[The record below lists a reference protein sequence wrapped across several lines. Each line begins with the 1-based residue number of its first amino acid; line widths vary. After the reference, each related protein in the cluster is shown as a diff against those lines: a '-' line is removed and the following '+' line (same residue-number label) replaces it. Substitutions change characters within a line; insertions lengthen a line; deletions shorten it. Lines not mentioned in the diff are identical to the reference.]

1 MMREWALGV
10 VGGGR
15 VSRAFGLGQGLG
27 LGWALVPMLLA
38 SLPMPALAAVSTPVK
53 VVSTGQCMGVGA
65 SSQANAAAVVQWTCV
80 GVADQQ
86 WQVQLQAD
94 GYYSMAAGHSGQCLD
109 VYGADTNPGA
119 AAIQWPCSGGLNQ
132 QFSLRAQG
140 QGTATG
146 FALVARHSGLCLGVE
161 GASATPGAKI
171 TQQSCNTSA
180 AQTWQLPQLANQ
192 ATVGSWTAPTALSL
206 VPVAA
211 ANLPDGKVLMWS
223 AYERLSFGGD
233 NGRTY
238 TLTFNPSTGAAS
250 EMLVS
255 NTGHDMFCPGI
266 SNLADGRIIV
276 TGGSSSSKTSI
287 YNPATGAWSAS
298 AAMNLPR
305 GYHASVSLSTGDM
318 FTIGGSWSGG
328 QGNKDGEVWNA
339 STGTWRRVLSVM
351 DDAMLTADKAG
362 IYRADNHAWLF
373 AASNGRVFHA
383 GPSKRMNWF
392 DTNGNGSVSNAGNR
406 GNDGDAMNGNA
417 VMVGANTILTLGGAI
432 HYDGVDATSNAHLI
446 NIGSNPVSVRQVA
459 GMAYA
464 RSFHNSVALPNG
476 NVVVVGGQSYPA
488 PFSDD
493 RAVLAAE
500 MWNARTETFSTMAA
514 MSEART
520 YHSVALLLPD
530 GRVLSGGGGL
540 CGSCSTNHPNV
551 QIFSPPYL
559 FNANGSLATRPVL
572 NSAPTSASAGT
583 RITVGTN
590 SAISSF
596 ALVRLASATHSVNNE
611 QRRVAVGFSTVGT
624 NIYSLALTSNRGVLV
639 PGYYM
644 LFAMNSAGVPS
655 VARTIRIQ

>member
-1 MMREWALGV
+1 MRKQIQGMR
-10 VGGGR
+10 GGR
-15 VSRAFGLGQGLG
+15 FSACSAMAVSSVSSRFAAIGL
-27 LGWALVPMLLA
+27 LLA
-38 SLPMPALAAVSTPVK
+38 TTTTPAWAAVSTPMT

-65 SSQANAAAVVQWTCV
+65 SSQANAAAVVQWPCV

-86 WQVQLQAD
+86 WNVQLRAD
-94 GYYSMAAGHSGQCLD
+94 GYYSMAATHSGQCLD
-109 VYGADTNPGA
+109 VYGADTNAGA
-119 AAIQWPCSGGLNQ
+119 AAIQWPCSGGQNQ

-140 QGTATG
+140 QGTGSG
-146 FALVARHSGLCLGVE
+146 FALVTRHSGLCLGVE
-161 GASATPGAKI
+161 GASTVQGAKI
-171 TQQSCNTSA
+171 TQQVCNASN
-180 AQTWQLPQLANQ
+180 AQTWKLPSLANQ
-192 ATVGSWTAPTALSL
+192 AQVGSWTAPATLSL

-211 ANLPDGKVLMWS
+211 ANLPDGKLLMWS
-223 AYERLSFGGD
+223 AYERLNFGGD

-238 TLTFNPSTGAAS
+238 TLTFDPISGSSS
-250 EMLVS
+250 EVLVS

-266 SNLADGRIIV
+266 TNLADGRVIV

-298 AAMNLPR
+298 SAMNLPR
-305 GYHASVSLSTGDM
+305 GYHASVSLSTGEV

-328 QGNKDGEVWNA
+328 QGNKDGEVWNPSNGA
-339 STGTWRRVLSVM
+339 WRRVMSVM
-351 DDAMLTADKAG
+351 DDALLTADKAG

-392 DTNGNGSVSNAGNR
+392 GTTGNGSVSNAGNR

-417 VMVGANTILTLGGAI
+417 VMVGTNTILTIGGAI
-432 HYDGVDATSNAHLI
+432 HYDGVDATRNAHLI
-446 NIGSNPVSVRQVA
+446 NIGSNPVGVRQVA
-459 GMAYA
+459 SMAYA
-464 RSFHNSVALPNG
+464 RSFHNSVVLPNG
-476 NVVVVGGQSYPA
+476 NVVVVGGQSLPA

-500 MWNARTETFSTMAA
+500 MWNARTETFSTMAP

-540 CGSCSTNHPNV
+540 CGGCATNHPNV

-559 FNANGSLATRPVL
+559 FKTDGSLATRPVL
-572 NSAPTSASAGT
+572 NSAPTVANAGT
-583 RITVGTN
+583 NITVTTN
-590 SAISSF
+590 SAVNSF

-611 QRRVAVGFSTVGT
+611 QRRVAVGFTTVGT
-624 NIYSLALTSNRGVLV
+624 NTYSLALSSNRGVLV

-644 LFAMNSAGVPS
+644 LFAMDSAGVPS
-655 VARTIRIQ
+655 VSRTLRIQ